1 MLALAGRVE
10 FGCRSLDQ
18 EIGLPSFGEKLR
30 LEREKRNITLDQV
43 SVSTKIG
50 LRMLRALEENQ
61 FNQLPGG
68 IFNKGF
74 VRAYAR
80 VVGLDEEQTIA
91 DYLQASGDAAPPS
104 TEVVV
109 SPSAASR
116 SEKPQRNEKP
126 QKERTDHHKSR
137 PEVAR
142 RGEGSEAEESAVRID
157 ASSGGVGQQLPWGV
171 FAALLLLVALTL
183 SLWSRYERSSKRQ
196 SSSSPSSPSEP
207 ADRGPADAASAP
219 SAPQRSTTQLTPVS
233 NSPPASASPSTQF
246 SLLIKAHDDSWIT
259 ITSDGKAIPS
269 ELMLAGTERTIRGT
283 KQIIVRAG
291 NAGGLDFQL
300 NGEKVPIVGESGEV
314 KTVIFGP
321 RGIVKE

>member
-1 MLALAGRVE
+1 LPGTLG
-10 FGCRSLDQ
+10 Q

-30 LEREKRNITLDQV
+30 LEREKRNITLEQV

-50 LRMLRALEENQ
+50 MRMLRALEENQ

-74 VRAYAR
+74 VRAYSR

-109 SPSAASR
+109 SPAATSR
-116 SEKPQRNEKP
+116 SEKPQEEKND
-126 QKERTDHHKSR
+126 RRRSR
-137 PEVAR
+137 PEMAR
-142 RGEGSEAEESAVRID
+142 RGEGSEAEESAVRRD
-157 ASSGGVGQQLPWGV
+157 ASSGGVGHQLPWGV

-196 SSSSPSSPSEP
+196 PSSSPSEP
-207 ADRGPADAASAP
+207 TDHGSAAAP
-219 SAPQRSTTQLTPVS
+219 SAPQGSMTQLTPVS
-233 NSPPASASPSTQF
+233 SSPPASGSPSTQF
-246 SLLIKAHDDSWIT
+246 SLVIKAHDDSWIT
-259 ITSDGKAIPS
+259 ITSDGKATPS
-269 ELMLAGTERTIRGT
+269 ELMIAGSERTIRGT

-300 NGEKVPIVGESGEV
+300 NGERVPVIGESGEV
-314 KTVIFGP
+314 KTVTFGP

>member
-1 MLALAGRVE
+1 MLALDGEVE

-18 EIGLPSFGEKLR
+18 EIGLPSFGEKLK

-50 LRMLRALEENQ
+50 IRMLRALEENQ

-74 VRAYAR
+74 VRAYSR

-109 SPSAASR
+109 SPSATSR
-116 SEKPQRNEKP
+116 SEKAKPKEERN
-126 QKERTDHHKSR
+126 DHRKSR
-137 PEVAR
+137 PEKPS

-196 SSSSPSSPSEP
+196 SSSSPSEP
-207 ADRGPADAASAP
+207 ADHGPAPAP
-219 SAPQRSTTQLTPVS
+219 PAPQGSMTQLTPVS
-233 NSPPASASPSTQF
+233 NSPPTSGSPSTQF

-259 ITSDGKAIPS
+259 ITSDGKPIPS
-269 ELMLAGTERTIRGT
+269 ELMIAGSERTIQGT
-283 KQIIVRAG
+283 KQIIVKAG

-300 NGEKVPIVGESGEV
+300 NGEKVPIIGESGEV

-321 RGIVKE
+321 RGVVKE

>member
-1 MLALAGRVE
+1 
-10 FGCRSLDQ
+10 
-18 EIGLPSFGEKLR
+18 LPSFGEKLR
-30 LEREKRNITLDQV
+30 LEREKRNITLEQV

-50 LRMLRALEENQ
+50 IRMLRALEENQ

-74 VRAYAR
+74 VRAYSR

-104 TEVVV
+104 MEVVV
-109 SPSAASR
+109 SPAAASR
-116 SEKPQRNEKP
+116 TEKAKPQEK
-126 QKERTDHHKSR
+126 RDDRRKSR
-137 PEVAR
+137 PEVAS

-157 ASSGGVGQQLPWGV
+157 ASSGGVGHQLPWGV

-196 SSSSPSSPSEP
+196 PSSSPSEP
-207 ADRGPADAASAP
+207 ADHGSAAP
-219 SAPQRSTTQLTPVS
+219 PPAPQGSMTPLTPVS
-233 NSPPASASPSTQF
+233 SSPPASGSPSDQF

-259 ITSDGKAIPS
+259 ITSDGNAIPS
-269 ELMLAGTERTIRGT
+269 ELMIAGSERTIRGA
-283 KQIIVRAG
+283 KQIIVKAG

-300 NGEKVPIVGESGEV
+300 NGKKVPVIGESGEV

>member
-1 MLALAGRVE
+1 MLAPDGEVE

-18 EIGLPSFGEKLR
+18 EISLPSFGEKLR

-50 LRMLRALEENQ
+50 IRMLRALEENQ

-74 VRAYAR
+74 VRAYSR

-109 SPSAASR
+109 SSAATSR
-116 SEKPQRNEKP
+116 SEKPQRPEKP
-126 QKERTDHHKSR
+126 QKERNDRGKSR
-137 PEVAR
+137 PEMPS

-196 SSSSPSSPSEP
+196 PSSSPSETADHAP
-207 ADRGPADAASAP
+207 AAAP
-219 SAPQRSTTQLTPVS
+219 SAPQGSMTQLTPVS
-233 NSPPASASPSTQF
+233 SSPPAGGSSSTQF

-269 ELMLAGTERTIRGT
+269 ELMTAGSERTIQGT

-300 NGEKVPIVGESGEV
+300 NGEKVPVIGESGEV

>member
-1 MLALAGRVE
+1 MLAPDGEVE
-10 FGCRSLDQ
+10 FGCRPLDQ

-50 LRMLRALEENQ
+50 IRMLRALEENQ

-74 VRAYAR
+74 IRAYSR

-91 DYLQASGDAAPPS
+91 DYLRASGDAAPPS

-109 SPSAASR
+109 STAATSR
-116 SEKPQRNEKP
+116 SEKPQEERNDRRKHRPEKP
-126 QKERTDHHKSR
+126 S
-137 PEVAR
+137 
-142 RGEGSEAEESAVRID
+142 RGEGSDAEESAVRID
-157 ASSGGVGQQLPWGV
+157 ASSGVGQQLPWGV

-196 SSSSPSSPSEP
+196 SSSSPSEP
-207 ADRGPADAASAP
+207 ADHGPAAAP
-219 SAPQRSTTQLTPVS
+219 SAPQGSMTQLTPVS
-233 NSPPASASPSTQF
+233 SSPPASGSPSTQF

-259 ITSDGKAIPS
+259 ITADGKAIPS
-269 ELMLAGTERTIRGT
+269 ELMIAGSERTIRGT
-283 KQIIVRAG
+283 KQIIVKAG

-300 NGEKVPIVGESGEV
+300 NGEKVPFVAESGEV
-314 KTVIFGP
+314 KTVIFGA

>member
-1 MLALAGRVE
+1 MRPLAGGVE

-30 LEREKRNITLDQV
+30 LEREKRNITLEQV

-74 VRAYAR
+74 VRAYSR

-109 SPSAASR
+109 SPAPTSR
-116 SEKPQRNEKP
+116 SEKPQ
-126 QKERTDHHKSR
+126 KERDDRRKSR

-142 RGEGSEAEESAVRID
+142 RGKGSEAEESAVRID
-157 ASSGGVGQQLPWGV
+157 ASSGGMGHQLPWGV

-183 SLWSRYERSSKRQ
+183 SLWNRYERSSKRQ
-196 SSSSPSSPSEP
+196 SSSSPSEP
-207 ADRGPADAASAP
+207 ADHGSAAAVP
-219 SAPQRSTTQLTPVS
+219 SAPQGSMTQLTPVS
-233 NSPPASASPSTQF
+233 NSPPASDSPSGTQF

-259 ITSDGKAIPS
+259 ITSDGKPIPS
-269 ELMLAGTERTIRGT
+269 ELMIAGSERTIRGT

-291 NAGGLDFQL
+291 NVGGLDFQL
-300 NGEKVPIVGESGEV
+300 NGERIPIIGESGEV

>member
-1 MLALAGRVE
+1 MLALDGEVE

-18 EIGLPSFGEKLR
+18 EIDLPSFGEKLK

-50 LRMLRALEENQ
+50 IRMLRALEENQ

-74 VRAYAR
+74 VRAYSR

-91 DYLQASGDAAPPS
+91 DYLQASGDSAPPS
-104 TEVVV
+104 TEVVD
-109 SPSAASR
+109 SPAATSR
-116 SEKPQRNEKP
+116 SEKPQ
-126 QKERTDHHKSR
+126 KERNDRRKSS
-137 PEVAR
+137 PEMPR
-142 RGEGSEAEESAVRID
+142 RGEGSDAEESAVRID
-157 ASSGGVGQQLPWGV
+157 SSSGGVGHQLPWGV

-196 SSSSPSSPSEP
+196 SSSSPSEP
-207 ADRGPADAASAP
+207 ADHGSAAAP
-219 SAPQRSTTQLTPVS
+219 PAPQGSMTQLTPVS
-233 NSPPASASPSTQF
+233 SSPPASGSSSTQF

-259 ITSDGKAIPS
+259 ITSDGKPIPS
-269 ELMLAGTERTIRGT
+269 ELMIAGSERTIQGT
-283 KQIIVRAG
+283 KQIIVKAG

-300 NGEKVPIVGESGEV
+300 NGEKVPVIGESGEV